1 MAHAG
6 AYIRGMSAQPDS
18 SGGLSRDYIVEYRAG
33 QFQNGSLVLRFDAE
47 PSEKQLREALIA
59 YGLPARAL
67 EEVRAR
73 PLQSSGPR
81 HLSPTPQPTQ
91 TQTQPAKKKDPG
103 CSGGRM
109 IVILL
114 VIAFGAGATVAENA
128 KVAGRFAGDFLT
140 SETMVVGC
148 ANALGAARAAADPGE
163 GFIDGLF
170 AQEPTAFA
178 VTPANAAFYVS
189 CLSAACG

>member
-1 MAHAG
+1 
-6 AYIRGMSAQPDS
+6 MSAQPDS

-47 PSEKQLREALIA
+47 PSEKQLREALLA

-81 HLSPTPQPTQ
+81 HLSPTTQQTVPATPQTPQAMPTVQ
-91 TQTQPAKKKDPG
+91 AQRKAPG

-114 VIAFGAGATVAENA
+114 LIAFGAGATVAENA

-170 AQEPTAFA
+170 SQEPTTFA
-178 VTPANAAFYVS
+178 VTPANAAFYIS
-189 CLSAACG
+189 CLSAASG

>member
-1 MAHAG
+1 
-6 AYIRGMSAQPDS
+6 MSAQPES

-47 PSEKQLREALIA
+47 PNERQLREALIA

-81 HLSPTPQPTQ
+81 RSPVAQSSQATLPTPLPQPEL
-91 TQTQPAKKKDPG
+91 AEKKRPG

-109 IVILL
+109 FMILL
-114 VIAFGAGATVAENA
+114 IIAFGAGATLADNA
-128 KVAGRFAGDFLT
+128 KVAGMFAGDFLT
-140 SETMVVGC
+140 TETMVVGC

-163 GFIDGLF
+163 GFIGALLS
-170 AQEPTAFA
+170 QEPTAFA

-189 CLSAACG
+189 CLSAASG